1 MKILWALA
9 TVLGATSPALGQ
21 RIPTTHEVR
30 LDAIF
35 ARHPAI
41 EAGGSLI
48 LPAGLYG
55 RTTVTAAGGFVD
67 RDTGSSVVG
76 RVEVVSRFL
85 LDPFREEP
93 YGLSVGAG
101 LGLTNFAVA
110 SKWKPY
116 LAAVIDLE
124 LSQTS
129 GWIPA
134 LQLGLGNGAR
144 LGLIL
149 RSGAGRWR

>member
-1 MKILWALA
+1 MKIVWAIA

-21 RIPTTHEVR
+21 HIPTTHEVR
-30 LDAIF
+30 VDAIV

-55 RTTVTAAGGFVD
+55 RTTVTVAGGFVD
-67 RDTGSSVVG
+67 RDSGSNAVG
-76 RVEVVSRFL
+76 RIEAVSRFL

-101 LGLTNFAVA
+101 VGVTNFAAA

-134 LQLGLGNGAR
+134 LQLGLGDGAR
-144 LGLIL
+144 LGIIL
-149 RSGAGRWR
+149 RSGTGRWR